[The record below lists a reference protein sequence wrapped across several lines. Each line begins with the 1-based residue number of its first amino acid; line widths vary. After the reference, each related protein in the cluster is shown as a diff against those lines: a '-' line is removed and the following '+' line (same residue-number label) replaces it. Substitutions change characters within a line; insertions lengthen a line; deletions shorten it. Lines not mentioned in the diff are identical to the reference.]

1 MYIVKG
7 NKAHE
12 LQKKKKVEHK
22 TSQEAVRLS
31 IFSNFEL
38 NFLIRNNVNFI
49 NPFKLSKIYAL

>member
-12 LQKKKKVEHK
+12 LQKKVERK
-22 TSQEAVRLS
+22 TSEEAVRLS